1 MSLPVEVAQPRTV
14 VLSQAQADRLHH
26 LVVLGQDPV
35 NHIFL
40 LGGRPANH
48 FTYWADAQ

>member
-1 MSLPVEVAQPRTV
+1 MSLPDEVAMPRTV
-14 VLSQAQADRLHH
+14 ALSQAQADRLHQ